1 MHMLVGVVIWLF
13 ISAFA
18 FYVLGRAPNPRERSG
33 RKLVGI
39 GALLVALVLGMPE
52 AGSQPGVGN
61 ALAAVGM
68 VTAAVCLLLGLYRA
82 YPQEWRRR

>member
-1 MHMLVGVVIWLF
+1 MHMLIGVVIWLF

-39 GALLVALVLGMPE
+39 GALLVAVVLGMPE
-52 AGSQPGVGN
+52 TDILPDVGN
-61 ALAAVGM
+61 VLSAVAM
-68 VTAAVCLLLGLYRA
+68 ISACSLISRL
-82 YPQEWRRR
+82 P